1 MSARPERLRVRRVE
15 SSWRPAGWRRKLTE
29 LIVLVALVAGVVR
42 AVLGR

>member
-1 MSARPERLRVRRVE
+1 MSAERLPVRRVE
-15 SSWRPAGWRRKLTE
+15 SPSRPAGWRRKLTE